1 MFFVVVE
8 LAHLVSDKLELR
20 IRESAE
26 MDLQPSDFVLAPEQQ
41 GPIQVVVFVN
51 SLLVISY

>member
-8 LAHLVSDKLELR
+8 LARLASDKVVLR
-20 IRESAE
+20 IRESA

-51 SLLVISY
+51 SLLVISS

>member
-8 LAHLVSDKLELR
+8 LARLASDKVELR